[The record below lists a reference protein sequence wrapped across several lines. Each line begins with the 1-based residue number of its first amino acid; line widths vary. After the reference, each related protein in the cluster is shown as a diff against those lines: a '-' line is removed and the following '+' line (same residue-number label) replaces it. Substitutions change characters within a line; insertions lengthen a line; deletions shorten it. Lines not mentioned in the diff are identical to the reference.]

1 MPISRGI
8 CRKTSFWAASPSPS
22 PARSCSGGGCAR
34 NPHEVSAGF
43 VGGQVLVGI
52 ELHGDSAPLPVP
64 GMTISRN
71 PGAQHPPTTPN
82 RHVFPQGDFG
92 GHGESQ
98 LHHRT
103 FGKRRLGVKKYST
116 ATQVLGKSVHSPSI
130 EVNGQRQAHFET
142 LRASPFQ
149 TMFRTIG
156 ICVHNEHPSRQR
168 SPGLVV
174 SDRRSAKP

>member
-8 CRKTSFWAASPSPS
+8 CRKTSFRAASPSPL

-43 VGGQVLVGI
+43 VSGQVLVGI
-52 ELHGDSAPLPVP
+52 ELHGDSAPLPVL
-64 GMTISRN
+64 GMAIPRN

-82 RHVFPQGDFG
+82 RHAFPQGDLG

-98 LHHRT
+98 FHHCT

-116 ATQVLGKSVHSPSI
+116 ATQVLSKSVHSPSI